1 MIVACTLLLAMA
13 MVKNEAG
20 PEEPITK
27 ANNDKAVIKID

>member
-27 ANNDKAVIKID
+27 TSTGNSVIKID